1 MDKRTQLILA
11 RAQELFA
18 QDHPGQPWPAA
29 DDKPD
34 TPVLA
39 LQGRYLSRAED
50 ELLAEGVV
58 DCIDQS

>member
-11 RAQELFA
+11 RAKELFA

-29 DDKPD
+29 TDKPD

-50 ELLAEGVV
+50 RLLAEGAIDSV
-58 DCIDQS
+58 DQS